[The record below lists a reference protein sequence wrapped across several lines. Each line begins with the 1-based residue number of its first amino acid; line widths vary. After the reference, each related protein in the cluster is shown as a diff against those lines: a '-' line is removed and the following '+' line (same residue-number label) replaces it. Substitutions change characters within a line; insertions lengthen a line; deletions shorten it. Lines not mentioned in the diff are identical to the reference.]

1 MGRLAREGKA
11 MTSGPQFRL
20 LGPVEV
26 RLDGATVVLRA
37 GKHRALLAAL
47 LLRPNRVVPVTELV
61 EHVWG
66 DAPPART
73 RGTLQTYV
81 MRLRAALGD
90 PSLIQTAADGYR
102 MRVDP
107 LAVDVHRF
115 VDAAARGRTAAASND
130 LVGAR
135 KAFAEALELW
145 RGPVLSDVP
154 SEKLHSEHAPRL
166 TELLMT
172 VHEQRIDVELALGNH
187 ADLVPELFTLT
198 RDHPLRERFWGQ
210 LMLALYRSSRQA
222 EALEAFRQLDRTL
235 DEQLGI
241 DPSAEL
247 RSLHQAILVGSP
259 ELAAPVAER
268 EPDRAPSSPMRMP
281 ADTPDFTGRAWHVER
296 ITALI
301 TGSLGNAV
309 PIVTLAGPPGVGKT
323 TLAVHVAH
331 VLRDRFPDGQ
341 LYVDLRGYAL
351 GPPADGMDVLP
362 RFLRALG
369 VPPDAI
375 PPDADEQST
384 MLRSLLSG
392 RRMLLVLDNAS
403 APDQVRSLLPGTAS
417 CPVIVT
423 SRDDLRGLI
432 AMNGARTVPVDVFA
446 PAESVALLEKL
457 LGPGEHDGLA
467 ARCGHLPLALRVAA
481 AYLAGRDDVTI
492 SGSPIELAYAA
503 LPPAPQRLFRLLSL
517 VPGPDFT
524 AEAASALAD
533 VDAEGLLTVLAIA
546 NLVVSPA
553 PGRYRFHDEL
563 MHYAASLRS
572 ATDTPAE
579 QALAWTAL
587 LNHYARGVERCAE
600 LLYPGILRL
609 PSTASGPAP
618 RISTPADA
626 LAWLDAER
634 PNLTAAI
641 RHAAQHGP
649 ASMAWQL
656 ADALRGYLWIGQHV
670 GEWLATAHHGLQAA
684 QVSGHRPAEAAMHAN
699 LGSLYLRLGEYA
711 LSVDHHNRA
720 VDIYRALGDRD
731 AEAGVLNNLSL
742 VYRRSGQ
749 LAAAKEALVRC
760 LEMLRSEDSVSTGLY
775 NLGQLAVELGE
786 IDGAVEHFSQALEL
800 APNADSHTYLGM
812 ALRLQ
817 GRFDEA
823 RAHLSRA
830 LEIGNVP
837 AGEAET
843 LENLAA
849 LELAQGNADVALSLA
864 SRALA
869 LVADGGDQ
877 QVAASVRITLGEV
890 QRALA
895 ELDGAVDFLEQA
907 LATARRIGYA
917 SGEVRAL
924 IGLAL
929 VWRDLGRDPE
939 ARSAADEAVRR
950 SAELGLHAL
959 ETRARAL
966 S

>member
-1 MGRLAREGKA
+1 MAP
-11 MTSGPQFRL
+11 GPQFRL
-20 LGPVEV
+20 LGPMEV
-26 RLDGATVVLRA
+26 RLNDTPVVLRA

-61 EHVWG
+61 EHLWG

-115 VDAAARGRTAAASND
+115 ADAAARGRAAAASND
-130 LVGAR
+130 LVSAR

-154 SEKLHSEHAPRL
+154 SETLNSEHAPRL

-172 VHEQRIDVELALGNH
+172 VHEQRVDVELALGNH
-187 ADLVPELFTLT
+187 ADLVPELFALT

-241 DPSAEL
+241 DPTEEL
-247 RSLHQAILVGSP
+247 RELHQAILMGAP
-259 ELAAPVAER
+259 ELAAPVAAR
-268 EPDRAPSSPMRMP
+268 EPERAPASPMRLP
-281 ADTPDFTGRAWHVER
+281 DDIADFTGRVWHVER
-296 ITALI
+296 VSGLL
-301 TGSLGNAV
+301 TGGSV
-309 PIVTLAGPPGVGKT
+309 PIVTLAGQPGVGKT

-331 VLRDRFPDGQ
+331 LLRDHFPDGQ
-341 LYVDLRGYAL
+341 LYVDLRGYSL
-351 GPPADGMDVLP
+351 GPPADGMDVLS

-369 VPPDAI
+369 VPPDEI

-417 CPVIVT
+417 CRVIVT

-432 AMNGARTVPVDVFA
+432 AMNGARTVSVDVFT
-446 PAESVALLEKL
+446 PSESSALLTTL
-457 LGPGEHDGLA
+457 LGPGDHAELA

-533 VDAEGLLTVLAIA
+533 VDAEGLLAVLAIA
-546 NLVVSPA
+546 KLVVPVA

-563 MHYAASLRS
+563 VRYAATLREQSDS
-572 ATDTPAE
+572 AAE
-579 QALAWTAL
+579 QEVAWTAL
-587 LNHYARGVERCAE
+587 LNHYMRGVERCAE
-600 LLYPGILRL
+600 LLYPGIVRL
-609 PSTASGPAP
+609 PSSASGPAP
-618 RISTPADA
+618 RISNSAEA

-641 RHAAQHGP
+641 RHAADHGP
-649 ASMAWQL
+649 APMAWQL
-656 ADALRGYLWIGQHV
+656 ADALRGYLWMGQHI

-684 QVSGHRPAEAAMHAN
+684 QVSAHRPAEAAMHAN
-699 LGSLYLRLGEYA
+699 LGTLYLRLGEYA
-711 LSVDHHNRA
+711 LSVEHHNQA
-720 VDIYRALGDRD
+720 IELYRALGDED
-731 AEAGVLNNLSL
+731 AEASVLNNLSL
-742 VYRRSGQ
+742 VHRRSGQ
-749 LAAAKEALVRC
+749 LPEAKQALVRS
-760 LEMLRSEDSVSTGLY
+760 LEMLRSADSVSSSLY

-786 IDGAVEHFSQALEL
+786 IDGAVEHFSQALAL

-823 RAHLSRA
+823 RTHLERA
-830 LEIGNVP
+830 LELGNVA
-837 AGEAET
+837 AGEAEA
-843 LENLAA
+843 LDNLAA
-849 LELAQGNADVALSLA
+849 LELAAGNPEAALSLA
-864 SRALA
+864 SRALS
-869 LVADGGDQ
+869 LVADGGDP
-877 QVAASVRITLGEV
+877 QVATSVRITLGEV
-890 QRALA
+890 RRALSDLDAAA
-895 ELDGAVDFLEQA
+895 ELFEQA
-907 LATARRIGYA
+907 LVTARRIGYA
-917 SGEVRAL
+917 SGEIRAL
-924 IGLAL
+924 IDLSV
-929 VWRDLGRDPE
+929 VWRDLERDSDS
-939 ARSAADEAVRR
+939 RSAADEAARR
-950 SAELGLHAL
+950 SAELGLRAL
-959 ETRARAL
+959 ENRAREL
-966 S
+966 SR

>member
-1 MGRLAREGKA
+1 MV
-11 MTSGPQFRL
+11 SGPQFRL
-20 LGPVEV
+20 LGPMEV
-26 RLDGATVVLRA
+26 RLETSAVVLRA

-66 DAPPART
+66 DTPPART
-73 RGTLQTYV
+73 RGTVQTYV

-107 LAVDVHRF
+107 LAVDAHLF
-115 VDAAARGRTAAASND
+115 ADAAARGRAAVSSND
-130 LVGAR
+130 LVTAR

-154 SEKLHSEHAPRL
+154 SETLYAEHAPRL

-187 ADLVPELFTLT
+187 ADLVPELFGLT
-198 RDHPLRERFWGQ
+198 RDHPLRERFCAQ

-241 DPSAEL
+241 DPSPEL
-247 RSLHQAILVGSP
+247 RSLHQAILVGAP
-259 ELAAPVAER
+259 ELAAPVVER
-268 EPDRAPSSPMRMP
+268 EPERVPSSPMRLP
-281 ADTPDFTGRAWHVER
+281 DDIADFTGRSWHVER
-296 ITALI
+296 VSGLITA
-301 TGSLGNAV
+301 GSV

-331 VLRDRFPDGQ
+331 LLRDRFPDGQ
-341 LYVDLRGYAL
+341 LHVDLRGYAL
-351 GPPADGMDVLP
+351 GAPADGVDVLS

-369 VPPDAI
+369 VPPDEI

-403 APDQVRSLLPGTAS
+403 APDQVRPLLPGTAS
-417 CPVIVT
+417 CRVIVT

-432 AMNGARTVPVDVFA
+432 ALNGARTVPVDVFSA
-446 PAESVALLEKL
+446 AESASLLEKL
-457 LGPGEHDGLA
+457 LGPGDHAELA

-481 AYLAGRDDVTI
+481 AYLAGRDDETI

-524 AEAASALAD
+524 PEAASALAD
-533 VDAEGLLTVLAIA
+533 ADAEGLLRVLTIA
-546 NLVVSPA
+546 GLVVSPA

-563 MHYAASLRS
+563 VRYAAALREVADS
-572 ATDTPAE
+572 PPE
-579 QALAWTAL
+579 QRLAWTAL
-587 LNHYARGVERCAE
+587 VNHYLRGVERCAE
-600 LLYPGILRL
+600 LLYPGIVRL
-609 PSTASGPAP
+609 PSSAAGPSP
-618 RISTPADA
+618 RISTSAEA

-634 PNLTAAI
+634 PNLIAAI
-641 RHAAQHGP
+641 RHAAEHGP
-649 ASMAWQL
+649 AVMAWQL

-684 QVSGHRPAEAAMHAN
+684 QESGHRPAEAAMHAN
-699 LGSLYLRLGEYA
+699 LGTLYLRLGEYA
-711 LSVDHHNRA
+711 RSVEHHDHA
-720 VDIYRALGDRD
+720 IDLYRELGDKD
-731 AEAGVLNNLSL
+731 AEAGALNNLSL
-742 VYRRSGQ
+742 VHRRSGD
-749 LAAAKEALVRC
+749 LVAARDTLVRC
-760 LEMLRSEDSVSTGLY
+760 LEMLRSAPADSVSTGLY

-786 IDGAVEHFSQALEL
+786 IDGAVEHFSQALAL

-817 GRFDEA
+817 GRPAEA
-823 RAHLSRA
+823 RAHLERA

-837 AGEAET
+837 AGESET

-849 LELAQGNADVALSLA
+849 LELAAGDTDAALSLA
-864 SRALA
+864 SRALS
-869 LVADGGDQ
+869 LVADGGDP
-877 QVAASVRITLGEV
+877 QVATSVRITLGETY
-890 QRALA
+890 RAL
-895 ELDGAVDFLEQA
+895 LDLDAAAGLFEQA

-924 IGLAL
+924 IALAGVL
-929 VWRDLGRDPE
+929 RDLDRPDD
-939 ARSAADEAVRR
+939 AQAAADQAARR
-950 SAELGLHAL
+950 SAELGLRAL
-959 ETRARAL
+959 ENRARELA
-966 S
+966 

>member
-1 MGRLAREGKA
+1 

-20 LGPVEV
+20 LGPLEV
-26 RLDGATVVLRA
+26 RLDGSVVLLRA

-66 DAPPART
+66 DTPPART

-90 PSLIQTAADGYR
+90 PSLIQTAPDGYR

-115 VDAAARGRTAAASND
+115 ADAAARGRAAAAEDD
-130 LVGAR
+130 LVRAR

-154 SEKLHSEHAPRL
+154 SETLYSEHAPRL
-166 TELLMT
+166 HELLMT
-172 VHEQRIDVELALGNH
+172 VHERRIDVEFALGNH

-241 DPSAEL
+241 DPSEEL
-247 RSLHQAILVGSP
+247 RSLHQAILVGAP
-259 ELAAPVAER
+259 GLAAPVAAR
-268 EPDRAPSSPMRMP
+268 EPERAPASPMRLP
-281 ADTPDFTGRAWHVER
+281 DDIADFTGRTWHVER
-296 ITALI
+296 ISGLI
-301 TGSLGNAV
+301 TGGSV

-351 GPPADGMDVLP
+351 GPPADGMDVLS

-369 VPPDAI
+369 VPADEI

-403 APDQVRSLLPGTAS
+403 APDQVRPLLPGTAS
-417 CPVIVT
+417 CRVLVT
-423 SRDDLRGLI
+423 ARDDLRGLI
-432 AMNGARTVPVDVFA
+432 AMNGARTVPVDVFT
-446 PAESVALLEKL
+446 PPESAALLTKL
-457 LGPGEHDGLA
+457 LGPGDHAELA
-467 ARCGHLPLALRVAA
+467 SRCGHLPLALRVAA

-524 AEAASALAD
+524 PEAASALAD

-546 NLVVSPA
+546 KLVVSPVS
-553 PGRYRFHDEL
+553 GRYRFHDEL
-563 MHYAASLRS
+563 VRYAAALREES
-572 ATDTPAE
+572 DSPSE
-579 QALAWTAL
+579 QQVAWTAL
-587 LNHYARGVERCAE
+587 LNHYVRGVERCAE
-600 LLYPGILRL
+600 LLYPGIVRL
-609 PSTASGPAP
+609 PSSASGPAP
-618 RISTPADA
+618 RISGSAEA

-641 RHAAQHGP
+641 RHAALHGP
-649 ASMAWQL
+649 APMAWQL

-684 QVSGHRPAEAAMHAN
+684 QASEHRPAEAAMHAN

-711 LSVDHHNRA
+711 LSVEHHDRA
-720 VDIYRALGDRD
+720 IELYRALGDKD

-742 VYRRSGQ
+742 VHRRSGQ
-749 LAAAKEALVRC
+749 LEAAKDTLVRC
-760 LEMLRSEDSVSTGLY
+760 LEMLRSADSISTGLY

-786 IDGAVEHFSQALEL
+786 IDGAVEHFSQALAL
-800 APNADSHTYLGM
+800 APNADSHAYLGL

-817 GRFDEA
+817 GRFAEA
-823 RAHLSRA
+823 RGHLERA
-830 LEIGNVP
+830 VEIGNVP
-837 AGEAET
+837 AGEAEA

-849 LELAQGNADVALSLA
+849 LELAEGNAQVAVSLA
-864 SRALA
+864 SRALS

-890 QRALA
+890 RRALSDFEVAA
-895 ELDGAVDFLEQA
+895 ELFEQA

-929 VWRDLGRDPE
+929 VWRDLERHADS
-939 ARSAADEAVRR
+939 RSAAEQAVRR
-950 SAELGLHAL
+950 SSELGLRAL
-959 ETRARAL
+959 ESRARKL

>member
-1 MGRLAREGKA
+1 MV
-11 MTSGPQFRL
+11 SGPQFRL
-20 LGPVEV
+20 LGPMEV
-26 RLDGATVVLRA
+26 RVGGSAVVLRA

-47 LLRPNRVVPVTELV
+47 LLRPNRVVSVTELV

-66 DAPPART
+66 DTPPARG
-73 RGTLQTYV
+73 RGTLQTYM

-90 PSLIQTAADGYR
+90 PSLIETAADGYR
-102 MRVDP
+102 VRVDP

-115 VDAAARGRTAAASND
+115 ADAAARGRAAAASGD
-130 LVGAR
+130 LTAAR
-135 KAFAEALELW
+135 QAFAEALELW

-154 SEKLHSEHAPRL
+154 SETLHSEHAPRL

-172 VHEQRIDVELALGNH
+172 VHEQRVDVELALGHH
-187 ADLVPELFTLT
+187 ADLVPELFALT

-210 LMLALYRSSRQA
+210 LMVALYRGSRQA

-241 DPSAEL
+241 DPSPEL
-247 RSLHQAILVGSP
+247 RALHQAILVGSP
-259 ELAAPVAER
+259 ELAAPVADR
-268 EPDRAPSSPMRMP
+268 RQDRAPASPMRLP
-281 ADTPDFTGRAWHVER
+281 DDIADFTGRTRHVER
-296 ITALI
+296 ISGLI
-301 TGSLGNAV
+301 TGGSV

-331 VLRDRFPDGQ
+331 LLRDRFPDGQ

-351 GPPADGMDVLP
+351 GPPADGLDVLS

-369 VPPDAI
+369 VPPDEI

-392 RRMLLVLDNAS
+392 RRVLLVLDNAS
-403 APDQVRSLLPGTAS
+403 APDQVRPLLPGTAS
-417 CPVIVT
+417 CRVIVT

-432 AMNGARTVPVDVFA
+432 AMNGARTVPVDVFS
-446 PAESVALLEKL
+446 PAESVALLSAL
-457 LGPGEHDGLA
+457 LGEGDHAELA
-467 ARCGHLPLALRVAA
+467 QRCGHLPLALRVAA

-524 AEAASALAD
+524 PEAASALAD

-546 NLVVSPA
+546 NLVVPASA

-563 MHYAASLRS
+563 VRYAAAAREESDS
-572 ATDTPAE
+572 PAE
-579 QALAWTAL
+579 QQAAWTAL

-600 LLYPGILRL
+600 LLYPGIVRL
-609 PSTASGPAP
+609 PSPATGPVP
-618 RISTPADA
+618 RIASSAEA

-641 RHAAQHGP
+641 RHAALHGP
-649 ASMAWQL
+649 AEMAWQL

-670 GEWLATAHHGLQAA
+670 GEWLATARHGLRAA
-684 QVSGHRPAEAAMHAN
+684 QASAHRPAEAAMHTN
-699 LGSLYLRLGEYA
+699 LGSLYLRLGDYGR
-711 LSVDHHNRA
+711 SVEHHNRA
-720 VDIYRALGDRD
+720 IELYRELGDGD
-731 AEAGVLNNLSL
+731 AEASVLNNLSL
-742 VYRRSGQ
+742 VHRRSGE
-749 LAAAKEALVRC
+749 LGAAKEALVRC
-760 LEMLRSEDSVSTGLY
+760 LEMLRSPDSISTGLY

-786 IDGAVEHFSQALEL
+786 IDGAVEHFSQALFL

-817 GRFDEA
+817 GRLDEA
-823 RAHLSRA
+823 RVHLDRA

-837 AGEAET
+837 AGEAEA

-849 LELAQGNADVALSLA
+849 LELASGDAESALSPA

-877 QVAASVRITLGEV
+877 QVATSVRITLGEV
-890 QRALA
+890 RRALA
-895 ELDGAVDFLEQA
+895 DLDAAAALFEQA
-907 LATARRIGYA
+907 LVTARRIGYA

-929 VWRDLGRDPE
+929 VWRDLSRDAD
-939 ARSAADEAVRR
+939 ARAAAGQAVRR
-950 SAELGLHAL
+950 SAELGLRAL
-959 ETRARAL
+959 ESRAREL
-966 S
+966 G

>member
-1 MGRLAREGKA
+1 MA
-11 MTSGPQFRL
+11 SGPQFRL

-26 RLDGATVVLRA
+26 RLDGSPVVLRA

-115 VDAAARGRTAAASND
+115 ADAAARGRAAAARDD
-130 LVGAR
+130 LVTAR

-154 SEKLHSEHAPRL
+154 SETLHSEHAPRL

-187 ADLVPELFTLT
+187 ADLVPELFALT
-198 RDHPLRERFWGQ
+198 RDHPLRERFWAQ

-222 EALEAFRQLDRTL
+222 EALEAFRSLDRTL

-241 DPSAEL
+241 DPSVEL
-247 RSLHQAILVGSP
+247 QSLHQAILVGEPS
-259 ELAAPVAER
+259 LAAPVAAR
-268 EPDRAPSSPMRMP
+268 EPERAPTSPMRLP
-281 ADTPDFTGRAWHVER
+281 DDIADFTGRAWHVER
-296 ITALI
+296 VAALI
-301 TGSLGNAV
+301 AGGSV
-309 PIVTLAGPPGVGKT
+309 PIVTLAGQPGVGKT

-331 VLRDRFPDGQ
+331 LLRDRFPDGQ

-351 GPPADGMDVLP
+351 GPPADGVDVLS

-369 VPPDAI
+369 VPPDEI

-384 MLRSLLSG
+384 MLRSLLAG

-403 APDQVRSLLPGTAS
+403 APDQVRPLLPGTAS
-417 CPVIVT
+417 CRVIVT

-432 AMNGARTVPVDVFA
+432 AMNGARTVPVDVFTA
-446 PAESVALLEKL
+446 LESEALLTKL
-457 LGPGEHDGLA
+457 LGAGDHAELA

-533 VDAEGLLTVLAIA
+533 VDADGLLTVLAIA
-546 NLVVSPA
+546 NLVVSVV

-563 MHYAASLRS
+563 MRYAATLREES
-572 ATDTPAE
+572 DSPSE
-579 QALAWTAL
+579 QQTAWTAL

-600 LLYPGILRL
+600 LLYPGIVRL
-609 PSTASGPAP
+609 PSSASGPAP
-618 RISTPADA
+618 RISSSAEA

-641 RHAAQHGP
+641 RCAAQQGP
-649 ASMAWQL
+649 APMAWQL

-670 GEWLATAHHGLQAA
+670 GEWMATAHHGLQAA
-684 QVSGHRPAEAAMHAN
+684 QASGHRPAEAAMHAN
-699 LGSLYLRLGEYA
+699 LGTLYLRLGEYA
-711 LSVDHHNRA
+711 LSVEHHNLA
-720 VDIYRALGDRD
+720 VELYRALGDKD

-749 LAAAKEALVRC
+749 LVAAKDALVRC
-760 LEMLRSEDSVSTGLY
+760 LEMLRSADSVSTGLY

-786 IDGAVEHFSQALEL
+786 IDGAVDHFSQALAL
-800 APNADSHTYLGM
+800 APNADSHAYLGM

-817 GRFDEA
+817 GRFAEA
-823 RAHLSRA
+823 RAHLERA

-837 AGEAET
+837 AGEAEA

-849 LELAQGNADVALSLA
+849 LEHACGNVEAALSLA
-864 SRALA
+864 SRALS

-877 QVAASVRITLGEV
+877 QVATSVRITLGEIR
-890 QRALA
+890 RALFDFDVAA
-895 ELDGAVDFLEQA
+895 ELFEQA
-907 LATARRIGYA
+907 LTTARRIGYA
-917 SGEVRAL
+917 SGEIRAL
-924 IGLAL
+924 IGLTV
-929 VWRDLGRDPE
+929 VWRDLGRDSD
-939 ARSAADEAVRR
+939 ARDAAGQAMRR
-950 SAELGLHAL
+950 SSELGLRAL
-959 ETRARAL
+959 ENRAREL
-966 S
+966 V

>member
-1 MGRLAREGKA
+1 MA
-11 MTSGPQFRL
+11 SGPQFRL
-20 LGPVEV
+20 LGPLEV
-26 RLDGATVVLRA
+26 RLGDSSVVLRA

-115 VDAAARGRTAAASND
+115 VDAAARGRVAAGADD
-130 LVGAR
+130 LVTAR

-154 SEKLHSEHAPRL
+154 SETLYSEHAPRL

-172 VHEQRIDVELALGNH
+172 VHEQRIDVELALGHH
-187 ADLVPELFTLT
+187 ADLVPELFALT

-247 RSLHQAILVGSP
+247 RSLHQAILVGEPS
-259 ELAAPVAER
+259 LAAPVVER
-268 EPDRAPSSPMRMP
+268 EPERAPASPMRLP
-281 ADTPDFTGRAWHVER
+281 DDIADFVGRASHVER
-296 ITALI
+296 ISGLI
-301 TGSLGNAV
+301 TGSV

-331 VLRDRFPDGQ
+331 LLRDRFPDGQ
-341 LYVDLRGYAL
+341 LYVDLRAYSL
-351 GPPADGMDVLP
+351 GPPADGMDVLS

-369 VPPDAI
+369 VPPDEI

-403 APDQVRSLLPGTAS
+403 APDQVRPLLPGTAS
-417 CPVIVT
+417 CRVIVT

-432 AMNGARTVPVDVFA
+432 AMNGARTVPVDVFS
-446 PAESVALLEKL
+446 PAESALLLSEL
-457 LGPGEHDGLA
+457 LGPGDHAELA
-467 ARCGHLPLALRVAA
+467 DRCGHLPLALRVAA

-517 VPGPDFT
+517 MPGPDFT
-524 AEAASALAD
+524 PEAASALAD

-546 NLVVSPA
+546 NLVVPVV

-563 MHYAASLRS
+563 LHYAATLREES
-572 ATDTPAE
+572 DSPSE
-579 QALAWTAL
+579 QQLAWTAL
-587 LNHYARGVERCAE
+587 LNHYLRGVERCAE
-600 LLYPGILRL
+600 LLYPGIVRL
-609 PSTASGPAP
+609 PSSASGPAP
-618 RISTPADA
+618 RIMSSAEA

-634 PNLTAAI
+634 PNLIAAI
-641 RHAAQHGP
+641 RHAAEHGP
-649 ASMAWQL
+649 APMAWQL

-670 GEWLATAHHGLQAA
+670 GEWLATARHGLQAA
-684 QVSGHRPAEAAMHAN
+684 QASAHRPAEAAMHAN
-699 LGSLYLRLGEYA
+699 LGTLYLRLGEYA
-711 LSVDHHNRA
+711 LSVEHHNHA
-720 VDIYRALGDRD
+720 IELYRALGDKD
-731 AEAGVLNNLSL
+731 AEASVLNNLSL
-742 VYRRSGQ
+742 VHRRSGQ
-749 LAAAKEALVRC
+749 LTEAKEALVRC
-760 LEMLRSEDSVSTGLY
+760 LEMLHSADSVSTGLY

-786 IDGAVEHFSQALEL
+786 IDDAVDHFSQALAL

-817 GRFDEA
+817 GQFAEA
-823 RAHLSRA
+823 RTHFERA

-837 AGEAET
+837 AGDAEA

-849 LELAQGNADVALSLA
+849 VELASGDAETALSLA
-864 SRALA
+864 SRALS
-869 LVADGGDQ
+869 LVADGGDP
-877 QVAASVRITLGEV
+877 QVATSVRITLGEIH
-890 QRALA
+890 RALT
-895 ELDGAVDFLEQA
+895 DFAAAADLFDQA

-924 IGLAL
+924 IGLAVVL
-929 VWRDLGRDPE
+929 HDLDRHSD
-939 ARSAADEAVRR
+939 ARSAADQAARR
-950 SAELGLHAL
+950 SAELGLRAL
-959 ETRARAL
+959 ETRAREL
-966 S
+966 T

>member
-1 MGRLAREGKA
+1 MA
-11 MTSGPQFRL
+11 SGPQFRL
-20 LGPVEV
+20 LGPLDV
-26 RLDGATVVLRA
+26 RLGDTSVVLRA

-115 VDAAARGRTAAASND
+115 ADAAARGRTAAAAND
-130 LVGAR
+130 LVTAR

-154 SEKLHSEHAPRL
+154 SETLYAENAPRL

-187 ADLVPELFTLT
+187 ADLVPELFALT

-247 RSLHQAILVGSP
+247 RALHQAILMGAPS
-259 ELAAPVAER
+259 LAAPVVAR
-268 EPDRAPSSPMRMP
+268 EPERAPASPMRLP
-281 ADTPDFTGRAWHVER
+281 DDLADFTGRAWHVER
-296 ITALI
+296 ISGLI
-301 TGSLGNAV
+301 AGGSV

-331 VLRDRFPDGQ
+331 LLRDRFPDGQ
-341 LYVDLRGYAL
+341 LYVDLRGYSL
-351 GPPADGMDVLP
+351 GPPADEMDLLS

-369 VPPDAI
+369 VPPDEI

-384 MLRSLLSG
+384 MLRSLVSG

-403 APDQVRSLLPGTAS
+403 APDQVRPLLPGTAS
-417 CPVIVT
+417 CRVIVT

-446 PAESVALLEKL
+446 PAESVSLLSQL
-457 LGPGEHDGLA
+457 LGPGDHAELA

-533 VDAEGLLTVLAIA
+533 VDAEGLLTVLEIA
-546 NLVVSPA
+546 QLVVAAGTSGA

-563 MHYAASLRS
+563 MRYAAALREE
-572 ATDTPAE
+572 ADTPAE
-579 QALAWTAL
+579 QQVAWTAL
-587 LNHYARGVERCAE
+587 LNHYLRGVERCAE
-600 LLYPGILRL
+600 LLYPGIVRL
-609 PSTASGPAP
+609 PSSSSGPAP
-618 RISTPADA
+618 RIASSAEA

-641 RHAAQHGP
+641 QQAAEHGP
-649 ASMAWQL
+649 VPMAWQL

-684 QVSGHRPAEAAMHAN
+684 QASAHRPAEAAMHAN
-699 LGSLYLRLGEYA
+699 LGTLYLRLGEYA
-711 LSVDHHNRA
+711 LSVEHHNQA
-720 VDIYRALGDRD
+720 IELYRALGDKD
-731 AEAGVLNNLSL
+731 AEASVLNNLSL
-742 VYRRSGQ
+742 VHRRSGQ
-749 LAAAKEALVRC
+749 LTEAKEALVRC
-760 LEMLRSEDSVSTGLY
+760 LAMLHSADSISTGLY
-775 NLGQLAVELGE
+775 NLGQLSVELGE
-786 IDGAVEHFSQALEL
+786 IDGAVDHFSQALAL

-817 GRFDEA
+817 GRLGEA
-823 RAHLSRA
+823 RDHLDRA

-849 LELAQGNADVALSLA
+849 LELASGNPAAALSLA
-864 SRALA
+864 TRALS
-869 LVADGGDQ
+869 LVADGGDP
-877 QVAASVRITLGEV
+877 QVATSVRLTLGEV
-890 QRALA
+890 WRALSDFDA
-895 ELDGAVDFLEQA
+895 AAVHFDQA
-907 LATARRIGYA
+907 LSTARRIGYA

-924 IGLAL
+924 INLAL
-929 VWRDLGRDPE
+929 VWRDLDRDSD
-939 ARSAADEAVRR
+939 ARSAAGQASRR
-950 SAELGLHAL
+950 SAELGLRAL
-959 ETRARAL
+959 EIRARELA
-966 S
+966 

>member
-1 MGRLAREGKA
+1 MA
-11 MTSGPQFRL
+11 SGPQFRL
-20 LGPVEV
+20 LGPLEV
-26 RLDGATVVLRA
+26 RLNDSAVVLRA

-66 DAPPART
+66 DTPPART

-90 PSLIQTAADGYR
+90 PSLIQTAPDGYR

-115 VDAAARGRTAAASND
+115 ADAAARGRAAAASND
-130 LVGAR
+130 LAAAR

-154 SEKLHSEHAPRL
+154 SETLYSEHAPRL

-187 ADLVPELFTLT
+187 ADLVPELFALT

-241 DPSAEL
+241 DPAEEL
-247 RSLHQAILVGSP
+247 RELHQSILVGAP
-259 ELAAPVAER
+259 ELAAPVAPR
-268 EPDRAPSSPMRMP
+268 EPERAPASPMRLP
-281 ADTPDFTGRAWHVER
+281 DDISDFTGRAWHVER
-296 ITALI
+296 VSGLI
-301 TGSLGNAV
+301 TRGAV
-309 PIVTLAGPPGVGKT
+309 PIVTLAGQPGVGKT

-331 VLRDRFPDGQ
+331 LLRDHFPDGQ

-351 GPPADGMDVLP
+351 GPPADGMDVLS

-369 VPPDAI
+369 VPPDEI

-403 APDQVRSLLPGTAS
+403 APDQVRPLLPGTAS
-417 CPVIVT
+417 CRVIVT

-432 AMNGARTVPVDVFA
+432 AMNGARTVPVDVFT
-446 PAESVALLEKL
+446 PVESASLLSTL
-457 LGPGEHDGLA
+457 LGPGDHAELA
-467 ARCGHLPLALRVAA
+467 ERCGHLPLALRVAA

-524 AEAASALAD
+524 AEGASALAD
-533 VDAEGLLTVLAIA
+533 VDADGLLTVLAIA
-546 NLVVSPA
+546 NLVVSPV

-563 MHYAASLRS
+563 VRYAATLREQS
-572 ATDTPAE
+572 DSPAE
-579 QALAWTAL
+579 QEVAWTAL
-587 LNHYARGVERCAE
+587 LNHYLRGVERCAE
-600 LLYPGILRL
+600 LLYPGIVRL
-609 PSTASGPAP
+609 PTSASGPAP
-618 RISTPADA
+618 RISSSAEA

-641 RHAAQHGP
+641 RQAAEHGP
-649 ASMAWQL
+649 AEMAWQL

-684 QVSGHRPAEAAMHAN
+684 QASAHRPAEAAMHAN
-699 LGSLYLRLGEYA
+699 LGTLYLRLGEYA
-711 LSVDHHNRA
+711 LSVEHHNQA
-720 VDIYRALGDRD
+720 VGLYRALGDKD
-731 AEAGVLNNLSL
+731 AEASVLNNLSL
-742 VYRRSGQ
+742 VHRRSGQ
-749 LAAAKEALVRC
+749 LTEAKQALVRC
-760 LEMLRSEDSVSTGLY
+760 LEMLHSADSVSTGLY
-775 NLGQLAVELGE
+775 NLGQLSVELGE
-786 IDGAVEHFSQALEL
+786 IDGAVEHFSQALAL

-817 GRFDEA
+817 GRFGEA
-823 RAHLSRA
+823 RAHLEHA

-837 AGEAET
+837 AGEAEA

-849 LELAQGNADVALSLA
+849 LELAEGNAEVALSLA
-864 SRALA
+864 SRALT
-869 LVADGGDQ
+869 LVSDGGDP
-877 QVAASVRITLGEV
+877 QVATSVRIMLGEIRRTV
-890 QRALA
+890 SDFDVAA
-895 ELDGAVDFLEQA
+895 ELFEQA

-924 IGLAL
+924 INLAV
-929 VWRDLGRDPE
+929 VWRDLERHADS
-939 ARSAADEAVRR
+939 RSAADRAVRR
-950 SAELGLHAL
+950 SAELGLRAL
-959 ETRARAL
+959 ESRAREL
-966 S
+966 SR

>member
-1 MGRLAREGKA
+1 MAP
-11 MTSGPQFRL
+11 GPQFRL
-20 LGPVEV
+20 LGPMEV
-26 RLDGATVVLRA
+26 RLNDAPVVLRA

-66 DAPPART
+66 DTPPART

-115 VDAAARGRTAAASND
+115 ADAAARGRAAAASND
-130 LVGAR
+130 LVSAR

-154 SEKLHSEHAPRL
+154 SETLYSEHAPRL

-187 ADLVPELFTLT
+187 ADLVPELFALT

-241 DPSAEL
+241 DPTEEL
-247 RSLHQAILVGSP
+247 RKLHQAILVGAP
-259 ELAAPVAER
+259 ELAAPVAAR
-268 EPDRAPSSPMRMP
+268 EPERAPASPMRLP
-281 ADTPDFTGRAWHVER
+281 DDIADFTGRAWHVER
-296 ITALI
+296 ISELI
-301 TGSLGNAV
+301 TSGSV
-309 PIVTLAGPPGVGKT
+309 PIVTLAGQPGVGKT

-331 VLRDRFPDGQ
+331 LLRDHFPDGQ
-341 LYVDLRGYAL
+341 LYVDLRGYSL
-351 GPPADGMDVLP
+351 GPPADGMDVLS

-369 VPPDAI
+369 VPPDEI

-417 CPVIVT
+417 CRVIVT

-432 AMNGARTVPVDVFA
+432 AMNGARTVTVDVFT
-446 PAESVALLEKL
+446 PAESASLLTTL
-457 LGPGEHDGLA
+457 LGPGDHAELA
-467 ARCGHLPLALRVAA
+467 DRCGHLPLALRVAA

-546 NLVVSPA
+546 KLVVPVV

-563 MHYAASLRS
+563 VRYAATLREQS
-572 ATDTPAE
+572 DSDAE
-579 QALAWTAL
+579 QEIAWTAL
-587 LNHYARGVERCAE
+587 LNHYLRGVERCAE
-600 LLYPGILRL
+600 LLYPGIVRL
-609 PSTASGPAP
+609 PSSASGPAP
-618 RISTPADA
+618 RISTPDEA

-641 RHAAQHGP
+641 RHAADHGP
-649 ASMAWQL
+649 APMAWQL
-656 ADALRGYLWIGQHV
+656 ADALRGYLWIGQHI

-684 QVSGHRPAEAAMHAN
+684 QRSGHRPAEAAMHAN
-699 LGSLYLRLGEYA
+699 LGTLYLRLGEYA
-711 LSVDHHNRA
+711 LSVEHHNQA
-720 VDIYRALGDRD
+720 IELYRALGDED
-731 AEAGVLNNLSL
+731 AEASVLNNLSL
-742 VYRRSGQ
+742 VHRRSGQ
-749 LAAAKEALVRC
+749 LPEAKQALVRS
-760 LEMLRSEDSVSTGLY
+760 LEMLRSADSVSSGLY

-786 IDGAVEHFSQALEL
+786 IDGAVEHFSQALAL

-817 GRFDEA
+817 GHLDEA
-823 RAHLSRA
+823 RTHLERA
-830 LEIGNVP
+830 LELGNVP
-837 AGEAET
+837 AGEAEA

-849 LELAQGNADVALSLA
+849 VELAAGNPEAALPLA
-864 SRALA
+864 SRALS
-869 LVADGGDQ
+869 LIADGGDP
-877 QVAASVRITLGEV
+877 QVATSVRITLGEV
-890 QRALA
+890 RRALSDLDVAA
-895 ELDGAVDFLEQA
+895 ELFEQA
-907 LATARRIGYA
+907 LVTARRIGYA
-917 SGEVRAL
+917 SGEIRAL
-924 IGLAL
+924 INLAV
-929 VWRDLGRDPE
+929 VWRDLDRDSDS
-939 ARSAADEAVRR
+939 RSAADEAARR
-950 SAELGLHAL
+950 SAELGLRAL
-959 ETRARAL
+959 ENRAREL
-966 S
+966 SR

>member
-1 MGRLAREGKA
+1 MA
-11 MTSGPQFRL
+11 SGPQFRL
-20 LGPVEV
+20 LGPMEV
-26 RLDGATVVLRA
+26 RLDGSAVVLRA

-66 DAPPART
+66 DTPPART

-102 MRVDP
+102 MSVDP
-107 LAVDVHRF
+107 LTVDAHRF
-115 VDAAARGRTAAASND
+115 ADAAARGRVAAAADD
-130 LVGAR
+130 LDAAR

-154 SEKLHSEHAPRL
+154 SETLYREHAPRL

-172 VHEQRIDVELALGNH
+172 VHERRIDVELALGNH
-187 ADLVPELFTLT
+187 ADLVPELFGLT
-198 RDHPLRERFWGQ
+198 RDHPLRERFWAQ

-235 DEQLGI
+235 DDQLGI

-247 RSLHQAILVGSP
+247 RSLHQAILVGAP
-259 ELAAPVAER
+259 ELAAPVVAAVAVR
-268 EPDRAPSSPMRMP
+268 EPAAPMRLP
-281 ADTPDFTGRAWHVER
+281 DDIADFTGRSAHVER
-296 ITALI
+296 VCGLV
-301 TGSLGNAV
+301 TGSV

-323 TLAVHVAH
+323 TLAVRVAH
-331 VLRDRFPDGQ
+331 LLRDRFPDGQ

-351 GPPADGMDVLP
+351 GAPADGVDVLS

-369 VPPDAI
+369 VPPDEI
-375 PPDADEQST
+375 PPDLDEQST

-403 APDQVRSLLPGTAS
+403 APDQVRPLLPGTAS
-417 CPVIVT
+417 CRVIVT

-432 AMNGARTVPVDVFA
+432 ALNGARTVPVEVFS
-446 PAESVALLEKL
+446 PSESASLLTTL
-457 LGPGEHDGLA
+457 LGPGSHAELA
-467 ARCGHLPLALRVAA
+467 ERCGHLPLALRVAA

-533 VDAEGLLTVLAIA
+533 VDAEGLLTVLEIA
-546 NLVVSPA
+546 SLVVSA
-553 PGRYRFHDEL
+553 GPGRYRLHDEL
-563 MHYAASLRS
+563 VRYAAALREES
-572 ATDTPAE
+572 DSPSE
-579 QALAWTAL
+579 QQAAWTSL
-587 LNHYARGVERCAE
+587 LNHYQRGVERCAE
-600 LLYPGILRL
+600 LLYPGIVRL
-609 PSTASGPAP
+609 ASAATGPAP
-618 RISTPADA
+618 RIPGSADA

-634 PNLTAAI
+634 PNLIAAI
-641 RHAAQHGP
+641 RHAAEHGP
-649 ASMAWQL
+649 AVMAWQL

-684 QVSGHRPAEAAMHAN
+684 EASAHRPAEAAMHAN
-699 LGSLYLRLGEYA
+699 LGTLYLRLGEYA
-711 LSVDHHNRA
+711 RSVDHHDRA
-720 VDIYRALGDRD
+720 VALYRELGDED

-742 VYRRSGQ
+742 VHRRSGN
-749 LAAAKEALVRC
+749 LTAARDVLLRC
-760 LEMLRSEDSVSTGLY
+760 TEMLRSSSADTVSTSLY
-775 NLGQLAVELGE
+775 NLGQLSVELGE
-786 IDGAVEHFSQALEL
+786 IDGAVDHFSQALSL
-800 APNADSHTYLGM
+800 VPNADSHTYLGM

-817 GRFDEA
+817 GRLDEA
-823 RAHLSRA
+823 RAHLDRA

-849 LELAQGNADVALSLA
+849 VELAAGNTDAATSLA
-864 SRALA
+864 TRALR

-877 QVAASVRITLGEV
+877 QVATSTRITLGEIH
-890 QRALA
+890 RAA
-895 ELDGAVDFLEQA
+895 SDLDTAADDFQQA
-907 LATARRIGYA
+907 LTTARRIGYA

-929 VWRDLGRDPE
+929 VLRDRGRD
-939 ARSAADEAVRR
+939 ADSRAAAGEAVRR
-950 SAELGLHAL
+950 GVELGLRAL
-959 ETRARAL
+959 ELRARELA
-966 S
+966 

>member
-1 MGRLAREGKA
+1 MA
-11 MTSGPQFRL
+11 SGPQFRL
-20 LGPVEV
+20 LGPLEV
-26 RLDGATVVLRA
+26 RLGGSAVVLRA

-66 DAPPART
+66 DTPPART

-107 LAVDVHRF
+107 LAVDAHRF
-115 VDAAARGRTAAASND
+115 ADAAARGRAAASSSD
-130 LVGAR
+130 LVTAR
-135 KAFAEALELW
+135 SAFAEALELW

-154 SEKLHSEHAPRL
+154 SETLYSEHAPRL
-166 TELLMT
+166 TELLMR

-187 ADLVPELFTLT
+187 ADLVPELFGLT
-198 RDHPLRERFWGQ
+198 RDHPLRERFWAQ
-210 LMLALYRSSRQA
+210 LMLALYRGSRQA

-241 DPSAEL
+241 DPSDEL
-247 RSLHQAILVGSP
+247 RSLHQAILMGAP
-259 ELAAPVAER
+259 ELAAPVVAR
-268 EPDRAPSSPMRMP
+268 EPERAPSSPMRLP
-281 ADTPDFTGRAWHVER
+281 DDIADFTGRSWHVER
-296 ITALI
+296 VSGLI
-301 TGSLGNAV
+301 AGGSV
-309 PIVTLAGPPGVGKT
+309 PIVTLAGQPGVGKT

-331 VLRDRFPDGQ
+331 LLRDRFPDGQ

-351 GPPADGMDVLP
+351 GAPADGVDVLS

-369 VPPDAI
+369 VPPDEI

-403 APDQVRSLLPGTAS
+403 APDQVRPLLPGTAS
-417 CPVIVT
+417 CRVIVT

-432 AMNGARTVPVDVFA
+432 AMNGARTVPVDVFPA
-446 PAESVALLEKL
+446 AESASLLEKL
-457 LGPGEHDGLA
+457 LGPGDHAELA

-481 AYLAGRDDVTI
+481 AYLAGRDGVTI

-524 AEAASALAD
+524 PEAASALAD
-533 VDAEGLLTVLAIA
+533 VDADGLLAVLAIA
-546 NLVVSPA
+546 RLVVSPV

-563 MHYAASLRS
+563 VRYAATVREEADSPS
-572 ATDTPAE
+572 E
-579 QALAWTAL
+579 QQASWTAL
-587 LNHYARGVERCAE
+587 LDHYLRGVERCAE
-600 LLYPGILRL
+600 LLYPGIVRL
-609 PSTASGPAP
+609 PSSPTGPAP
-618 RISTPADA
+618 RISTSAEA
-626 LAWLDAER
+626 LVWLDAER
-634 PNLTAAI
+634 PNLIAAI
-641 RHAAQHGP
+641 RHAAEHGP
-649 ASMAWQL
+649 VVMAWQL

-684 QVSGHRPAEAAMHAN
+684 QKSAHRAAEAAMHAN
-699 LGSLYLRLGEYA
+699 LGTLYLRLGEYTR
-711 LSVDHHNRA
+711 SVEHHDHA
-720 VDIYRALGDRD
+720 IELYRALGDKD
-731 AEAGVLNNLSL
+731 AEAGALNNLSL
-742 VYRRSGQ
+742 VHRRSGD
-749 LAAAKEALVRC
+749 LVAAKDALVRC
-760 LEMLRSEDSVSTGLY
+760 LEMLRSAPADSVSTGLY

-786 IDGAVEHFSQALEL
+786 IDSAVEHFSQALTL

-817 GRFDEA
+817 GRLDEA
-823 RAHLSRA
+823 RAHLERA

-837 AGEAET
+837 AGESEA

-849 LELAQGNADVALSLA
+849 LELASGNTGAALSLA
-864 SRALA
+864 SRALS

-877 QVAASVRITLGEV
+877 QVATSVRITLGETR
-890 QRALA
+890 RALSDFDAAA
-895 ELDGAVDFLEQA
+895 ELFEQA
-907 LATARRIGYA
+907 LTTARRIGFA

-924 IGLAL
+924 INLAVVL
-929 VWRDLGRDPE
+929 RDLDRPADS
-939 ARSAADEAVRR
+939 RSAADQAARR
-950 SAELGLHAL
+950 SAELGLRAL
-959 ETRARAL
+959 ENRARELA
-966 S
+966 

>member
-1 MGRLAREGKA
+1 MA
-11 MTSGPQFRL
+11 SGPQFRL
-20 LGPVEV
+20 LGPLEV
-26 RLDGATVVLRA
+26 RLDGSPVVLRA

-66 DAPPART
+66 VTPPART

-115 VDAAARGRTAAASND
+115 ADAAARGRAAATSND
-130 LVGAR
+130 LVTAR
-135 KAFAEALELW
+135 KAFAEALDLW

-154 SEKLHSEHAPRL
+154 SETLHSEHAPRL
-166 TELLMT
+166 IELLMT
-172 VHEQRIDVELALGNH
+172 VHEQQIDVELALGNH

-241 DPSAEL
+241 DPSEEL
-247 RSLHQAILVGSP
+247 RSLHQAILVGAP
-259 ELAAPVAER
+259 GLAAPVVSR
-268 EPDRAPSSPMRMP
+268 EPERAPASPMRLP
-281 ADTPDFTGRAWHVER
+281 DDIADFTGREWHVDR
-296 ITALI
+296 IAGLV
-301 TGSLGNAV
+301 TGAAV
-309 PIVTLAGPPGVGKT
+309 PIVTLAGQPGVGKT

-331 VLRDRFPDGQ
+331 LLRERFPDGQ

-351 GPPADGMDVLP
+351 GPPADGLDVLS

-369 VPPDAI
+369 VPPDEI

-392 RRMLLVLDNAS
+392 RRMLLMLDNAS
-403 APDQVRSLLPGTAS
+403 APDQVRPLLPGTAS
-417 CPVIVT
+417 CRVIVT

-432 AMNGARTVPVDVFA
+432 AMNGARTVPVDVFGA
-446 PAESVALLEKL
+446 PESAALLEKL
-457 LGPGEHDGLA
+457 LGPGEHAELA
-467 ARCGHLPLALRVAA
+467 ERCGHLPLALRVAA

-524 AEAASALAD
+524 PEAASALAD

-546 NLVVSPA
+546 KLVVSA
-553 PGRYRFHDEL
+553 TPGRYRFHDEL
-563 MHYAASLRS
+563 VRYAAALREES
-572 ATDTPAE
+572 DSPSE
-579 QALAWTAL
+579 QQVAWTAL

-600 LLYPGILRL
+600 LLYPGMVRL
-609 PSTASGPAP
+609 PSSASGPAP
-618 RISTPADA
+618 RISNSDEA

-684 QVSGHRPAEAAMHAN
+684 QASAHRPAEAAMHAN
-699 LGSLYLRLGEYA
+699 LGTLYLRLGEYA
-711 LSVDHHNRA
+711 LSVEHHNLA
-720 VDIYRALGDRD
+720 IELYRALGDKD

-742 VYRRSGQ
+742 VHRRSGR
-749 LAAAKEALVRC
+749 LGEARDALVRC
-760 LEMLRSEDSVSTGLY
+760 LGMLRSADSVSTCLY

-786 IDGAVEHFSQALEL
+786 LDGAVEHFSQALAL

-817 GRFDEA
+817 GRLAEA
-823 RAHLSRA
+823 RTHLERA
-830 LEIGNVP
+830 VEIGNVP

-849 LELAQGNADVALSLA
+849 LELAEGKAEDALSLA
-864 SRALA
+864 SRALS

-877 QVAASVRITLGEV
+877 QVATSVRITLGDAR
-890 QRALA
+890 RALFDFDIAA
-895 ELDGAVDFLEQA
+895 ELYEQA

-924 IGLAL
+924 IGLTV
-929 VWRDLGRDPE
+929 VWRDLERPDD
-939 ARSAADEAVRR
+939 ARSAADQAVRR

-959 ETRARAL
+959 ENLARELA
-966 S
+966 

>member
-1 MGRLAREGKA
+1 MA
-11 MTSGPQFRL
+11 SGPQFRL
-20 LGPVEV
+20 LGPLEV
-26 RLDGATVVLRA
+26 RLDGSAVVLRA

-66 DAPPART
+66 DTPPART

-107 LAVDVHRF
+107 LAVDAHRF
-115 VDAAARGRTAAASND
+115 ADAAARGRVAVAAED
-130 LVGAR
+130 LETAR

-154 SEKLHSEHAPRL
+154 SETLYSAHAPRL

-172 VHEQRIDVELALGNH
+172 VHEQRIDVELALGDH
-187 ADLVPELFTLT
+187 ADLVPELFALT
-198 RDHPLRERFWGQ
+198 RDHPLRERFWAQ

-247 RSLHQAILVGSP
+247 RSLHQAILMGSP
-259 ELAAPVAER
+259 SLAAPVVAAVVAR
-268 EPDRAPSSPMRMP
+268 EPAAPMRLP
-281 ADTPDFTGRAWHVER
+281 DDIADFTGRAAHVER
-296 ITALI
+296 ISGLV
-301 TGSLGNAV
+301 TGSV

-331 VLRDRFPDGQ
+331 LLRDRFPDGQ

-351 GPPADGMDVLP
+351 GAPADGVDVLS

-369 VPPDAI
+369 VPPDEI
-375 PPDADEQST
+375 PPDLDEQST

-403 APDQVRSLLPGTAS
+403 APDQVRPLLPGTAS
-417 CPVIVT
+417 CRVIVT

-432 AMNGARTVPVDVFA
+432 ALNGARTVPVDVFP
-446 PAESVALLEKL
+446 PAESVQLLTSL
-457 LGPGEHDGLA
+457 LGPGSHAELA
-467 ARCGHLPLALRVAA
+467 ERCGHLPLALRVAA
-481 AYLAGRDDVTI
+481 AYLAGRGDVTI

-533 VDAEGLLTVLAIA
+533 VDAEGLLTVLEIA
-546 NLVVSPA
+546 RLVVSSG

-563 MHYAASLRS
+563 VRYAAALREES
-572 ATDTPAE
+572 DSPSE
-579 QALAWTAL
+579 QQASWNAL
-587 LNHYARGVERCAE
+587 LNHYQRGVERCAE
-600 LLYPGILRL
+600 LLYPGIVRL
-609 PSTASGPAP
+609 ASSAAGPAP
-618 RISTPADA
+618 RISGSAEA

-634 PNLTAAI
+634 PNLIAAI
-641 RHAAQHGP
+641 RHAAEHGP
-649 ASMAWQL
+649 AVMAWQL

-684 QVSGHRPAEAAMHAN
+684 QESGHRPAEAAMHAN
-699 LGSLYLRLGEYA
+699 LGTLYLRLGEYA
-711 LSVDHHNRA
+711 RSVEHHDHA
-720 VDIYRALGDRD
+720 VALYRELGDED

-742 VYRRSGQ
+742 VHRRSGD
-749 LAAAKEALVRC
+749 LTAAREVLLRC
-760 LEMLRSEDSVSTGLY
+760 TEMLRSSSADTVSTSLY
-775 NLGQLAVELGE
+775 NLGQLSVELGE
-786 IDGAVEHFSQALEL
+786 IDGAVDHFSQALAL

-817 GRFDEA
+817 GRLDEA
-823 RAHLSRA
+823 RAHLGRA

-849 LELAQGNADVALSLA
+849 VELAAGNTDAAASLA
-864 SRALA
+864 TRALR

-877 QVAASVRITLGEV
+877 QVATSARITLGEV
-890 QRALA
+890 RRAQA
-895 ELDGAVDFLEQA
+895 DLDAATDLFQQA
-907 LATARRIGYA
+907 LTTARRIGYA

-929 VWRDLGRDPE
+929 VLRDHGRDAD

-950 SAELGLHAL
+950 GAELGLRAL
-959 ETRARAL
+959 ELRARDL
-966 S
+966 T

>member
-1 MGRLAREGKA
+1 MA
-11 MTSGPQFRL
+11 SGPQFRL
-20 LGPVEV
+20 LGPLEV
-26 RLDGATVVLRA
+26 RLDTSAVVLRA

-66 DAPPART
+66 DTPPART

-115 VDAAARGRTAAASND
+115 ADAAARGRAAAAADD
-130 LVGAR
+130 LPAAR

-154 SEKLHSEHAPRL
+154 SETLYSEHAPRL
-166 TELLMT
+166 NELLMT
-172 VHEQRIDVELALGNH
+172 VHEQRIDVELALGDH
-187 ADLVPELFTLT
+187 ADLVPELFALT

-210 LMLALYRSSRQA
+210 LMIALYRGSRQA

-241 DPSAEL
+241 DPSKEL
-247 RSLHQAILVGSP
+247 RALHQAILVGAP
-259 ELAAPVAER
+259 ELAAPVARR
-268 EPDRAPSSPMRMP
+268 EPERAPASPMRLP
-281 ADTPDFTGRAWHVER
+281 DDISDFTGRAWHVER
-296 ITALI
+296 IAGLI
-301 TGSLGNAV
+301 TGGSV
-309 PIVTLAGPPGVGKT
+309 PTVTLAGPPGVGKT

-331 VLRDRFPDGQ
+331 LLRDRFPDGQ

-351 GPPADGMDVLP
+351 GPPADGMDVLS

-369 VPPDAI
+369 VPPDEI

-403 APDQVRSLLPGTAS
+403 APDQVRPLLPGTAS
-417 CPVIVT
+417 CRVIVT

-432 AMNGARTVPVDVFA
+432 AMNGARTVPVDVFS
-446 PAESVALLEKL
+446 PAESESLLTAL
-457 LGPGEHDGLA
+457 LGPGDHAELA
-467 ARCGHLPLALRVAA
+467 SRCGHLPLALRVAA

-492 SGSPIELAYAA
+492 SGSPIELAHAA

-533 VDAEGLLTVLAIA
+533 VDADGLLTVLAIA
-546 NLVVSPA
+546 NLVVSAA

-563 MHYAASLRS
+563 MRYAAALREES
-572 ATDTPAE
+572 DSPAE
-579 QALAWTAL
+579 QQAAWTAL
-587 LNHYARGVERCAE
+587 LNHYVLGVERCAE
-600 LLYPGILRL
+600 LLYPGIVRL
-609 PSTASGPAP
+609 PSSASGPPP
-618 RISTPADA
+618 RISTSAEA

-649 ASMAWQL
+649 APLAWQL
-656 ADALRGYLWIGQHV
+656 ADGLRGYLWIGQHV

-684 QVSGHRPAEAAMHAN
+684 QASGHRPAEAAMHAN
-699 LGSLYLRLGEYA
+699 LGTLYLRLGEFA
-711 LSVDHHNRA
+711 RSVEHHNQA
-720 VDIYRALGDRD
+720 IELYRALGDKD
-731 AEAGVLNNLSL
+731 AEASVLNNLSL
-742 VYRRSGQ
+742 VHRRSGE
-749 LAAAKEALVRC
+749 LGAAKEALVRC
-760 LEMLRSEDSVSTGLY
+760 LEMLRSEESVSIGLH

-786 IDGAVEHFSQALEL
+786 IDGAVEHFSQALAL
-800 APNADSHTYLGM
+800 APNADSHTYLGL

-817 GRFDEA
+817 GQFAEA
-823 RAHLSRA
+823 RAHLERA
-830 LEIGNVP
+830 LDVGNVP

-849 LELAQGNADVALSLA
+849 LELASGDPDAALALA
-864 SRALA
+864 SRALS

-877 QVAASVRITLGEV
+877 QVATSVRVTLGEV
-890 QRALA
+890 RRATSDFSAAA
-895 ELDGAVDFLEQA
+895 ELFEQA

-924 IGLAL
+924 IGLAVVL
-929 VWRDLGRDPE
+929 GDLGRPAD
-939 ARSAADEAVRR
+939 ARSAAEQAVRR
-950 SAELGLHAL
+950 STELGLRGL
-959 ETRARAL
+959 EKRAREL
-966 S
+966 SR

>member
-1 MGRLAREGKA
+1 MA
-11 MTSGPQFRL
+11 SGPQFRL
-20 LGPVEV
+20 LGPLEV
-26 RLDGATVVLRA
+26 RLDGSPVVLRA

-90 PSLIQTAADGYR
+90 PSLIQTAPDGYR

-115 VDAAARGRTAAASND
+115 ADAAARGRAAASAND
-130 LVGAR
+130 LVSAR
-135 KAFAEALELW
+135 KAFSEALELW

-154 SEKLHSEHAPRL
+154 SETLYAENAPRL

-187 ADLVPELFTLT
+187 ADLVPELFALT

-241 DPSAEL
+241 DPSPEL
-247 RSLHQAILVGSP
+247 RSLHQAILVGAPS
-259 ELAAPVAER
+259 LAAPVAAR
-268 EPDRAPSSPMRMP
+268 EPERAPASPMRLP
-281 ADTPDFTGRAWHVER
+281 DDIADFTGRSWHVER
-296 ITALI
+296 VSGLI
-301 TGSLGNAV
+301 TGGSV

-331 VLRDRFPDGQ
+331 LLRGRFPDGQ
-341 LYVDLRGYAL
+341 LYVDLRGYSL
-351 GPPADGMDVLP
+351 GPPADGMDVLS

-369 VPPDAI
+369 VPADEI

-392 RRMLLVLDNAS
+392 RRMLLMLDNAS
-403 APDQVRSLLPGTAS
+403 APDQVRPLLPGTAS
-417 CPVIVT
+417 CRVIVT

-446 PAESVALLEKL
+446 PAESASLLSEL
-457 LGPGEHDGLA
+457 LGPGDHAELA
-467 ARCGHLPLALRVAA
+467 SRCGHLPLALRVAA
-481 AYLAGRDDVTI
+481 AYLAGRGDVTI

-533 VDAEGLLTVLAIA
+533 VDAEGLLTVLEIA
-546 NLVVSPA
+546 QLVVSTV

-563 MHYAASLRS
+563 MRYAAALREES
-572 ATDTPAE
+572 DTPAE
-579 QALAWTAL
+579 EKVAWTAL
-587 LNHYARGVERCAE
+587 LNHYVRGVERCAE
-600 LLYPGILRL
+600 LLYPGIVRL
-609 PSTASGPAP
+609 PSSASGPAP
-618 RISTPADA
+618 RISSSAEA

-641 RHAAQHGP
+641 RHAAEHGP
-649 ASMAWQL
+649 AAMAWQL

-670 GEWLATAHHGLQAA
+670 GEWLATAHHGLLAA
-684 QVSGHRPAEAAMHAN
+684 QASAHRPAEAAMHAN
-699 LGSLYLRLGEYA
+699 LGTLYLRLGEYA
-711 LSVDHHNRA
+711 LSVEHHNEA
-720 VDIYRALGDRD
+720 IELYRTLGDKD
-731 AEAGVLNNLSL
+731 AEASVLNNLSL
-742 VYRRSGQ
+742 VHRRSGQ
-749 LAAAKEALVRC
+749 LAEAKTALVRC
-760 LEMLRSEDSVSTGLY
+760 LEMLRSADSISTGLY

-786 IDGAVEHFSQALEL
+786 IDGAVDHFSQAHAL

-817 GRFDEA
+817 GRFGEA
-823 RAHLSRA
+823 RDHLERA

-849 LELAQGNADVALSLA
+849 LELASDNAPAALSLA
-864 SRALA
+864 SRALS

-877 QVAASVRITLGEV
+877 QVATSVRITLGEV
-890 QRALA
+890 RRALSDFDAAA
-895 ELDGAVDFLEQA
+895 ELFDQA
-907 LATARRIGYA
+907 LTTARRIGYA

-924 IGLAL
+924 INLAL
-929 VWRDLGRDPE
+929 VWRDLGRHSE
-939 ARSAADEAVRR
+939 SRSAADQASRR
-950 SAELGLHAL
+950 SAELGLRAL
-959 ETRARAL
+959 EARAHEL
-966 S
+966 A

>member
-1 MGRLAREGKA
+1 MA
-11 MTSGPQFRL
+11 SGPQFRL
-20 LGPVEV
+20 LGPMEV
-26 RLDGATVVLRA
+26 RLHDAAVVLRA

-90 PSLIQTAADGYR
+90 PSLIQTAVDGYR

-115 VDAAARGRTAAASND
+115 ADAAARGRAAAASAD
-130 LVGAR
+130 LAAAR
-135 KAFAEALELW
+135 KAFAEALDLW

-154 SEKLHSEHAPRL
+154 SETLYSEHAPRL

-187 ADLVPELFTLT
+187 ADLVPELFALT

-241 DPSAEL
+241 DPTEEL
-247 RSLHQAILVGSP
+247 RELHQAILVGAP
-259 ELAAPVAER
+259 KLAAPVAAR
-268 EPDRAPSSPMRMP
+268 EPERAPASPMRLP
-281 ADTPDFTGRAWHVER
+281 DDISDFTGRAWHVER
-296 ITALI
+296 ISGLI
-301 TGSLGNAV
+301 TGAV
-309 PIVTLAGPPGVGKT
+309 PIVTLAGQPGVGKT

-331 VLRDRFPDGQ
+331 LLRDRFPDGQ

-351 GPPADGMDVLP
+351 GPPADGMDVLS

-369 VPPDAI
+369 VPPDEI

-403 APDQVRSLLPGTAS
+403 APDQVRPLLPGTAS
-417 CPVIVT
+417 CRVIVT

-432 AMNGARTVPVDVFA
+432 AMNGARTVPVDVFT
-446 PAESVALLEKL
+446 PPESAALLSTL
-457 LGPGEHDGLA
+457 LGPGDHSELA

-503 LPPAPQRLFRLLSL
+503 LPSAPQRLFRLLSL

-546 NLVVSPA
+546 KLVVSAA

-563 MHYAASLRS
+563 VRYAATLREQS
-572 ATDTPAE
+572 DSPAE
-579 QALAWTAL
+579 QEVAWTAL
-587 LNHYARGVERCAE
+587 LNHYLRGVERCAE
-600 LLYPGILRL
+600 LLYPGIVRL
-609 PSTASGPAP
+609 PSSATGPAP
-618 RISTPADA
+618 RIASSAEA

-641 RHAAQHGP
+641 RQAAEHGP
-649 ASMAWQL
+649 APMAWQL

-670 GEWLATAHHGLQAA
+670 GEWFATAHHGLQAA
-684 QVSGHRPAEAAMHAN
+684 QASAHRPAEAAMHAN
-699 LGSLYLRLGEYA
+699 LGTLYLRLGEYA
-711 LSVDHHNRA
+711 LSVEHHNRA
-720 VDIYRALGDRD
+720 VELYRALGDKD
-731 AEAGVLNNLSL
+731 AEASVLNNLSL
-742 VYRRSGQ
+742 VHRRSGQ
-749 LAAAKEALVRC
+749 LTEAKQALVRC
-760 LEMLRSEDSVSTGLY
+760 LEMLHSADHISTGLY
-775 NLGQLAVELGE
+775 NLGQLSVELGE
-786 IDGAVEHFSQALEL
+786 IDGAVEHFSQALAL

-817 GRFDEA
+817 GRLDEA
-823 RAHLSRA
+823 RSHLERA

-849 LELAQGNADVALSLA
+849 VELAAGNAESALSLA
-864 SRALA
+864 SRALS
-869 LVADGGDQ
+869 LVSDGGDA
-877 QVAASVRITLGEV
+877 QVATSVRIMLGEV
-890 QRALA
+890 HRALLDFEAAA
-895 ELDGAVDFLEQA
+895 ELFELA
-907 LATARRIGYA
+907 LTTARRIGYA

-924 IGLAL
+924 INLAV
-929 VWRDLGRDPE
+929 VWRDLDRPADS
-939 ARSAADEAVRR
+939 RSAADQAVRR
-950 SAELGLHAL
+950 SAELGLRAL
-959 ETRARAL
+959 ESRAREL
-966 S
+966 SR

>member
-1 MGRLAREGKA
+1 MA
-11 MTSGPQFRL
+11 SGPQFRL
-20 LGPVEV
+20 LGPMEV
-26 RLDGATVVLRA
+26 RLDGSAVVLRA

-66 DAPPART
+66 HAPPART

-107 LAVDVHRF
+107 LAVDAHRF
-115 VDAAARGRTAAASND
+115 ADAAARGRLAATAED
-130 LVGAR
+130 LVAAR

-154 SEKLHSEHAPRL
+154 SETLHSEHAPRL

-187 ADLVPELFTLT
+187 ADLVPELFALT
-198 RDHPLRERFWGQ
+198 RDHPLRERFWAQ

-241 DPSAEL
+241 DPSEEL

-259 ELAAPVAER
+259 ELAAPVVSR
-268 EPDRAPSSPMRMP
+268 EPERAQVSPMRLP
-281 ADTPDFTGRAWHVER
+281 DDIADFTGRAWHVER
-296 ITALI
+296 ISGLI
-301 TGSLGNAV
+301 TGGAV
-309 PIVTLAGPPGVGKT
+309 PIVTLAGQPGVGKT
-323 TLAVHVAH
+323 TLAVHTAH
-331 VLRDRFPDGQ
+331 LLKDRFPDGQ

-351 GPPADGMDVLP
+351 GPPADEIDVLS

-369 VPPDAI
+369 VPPDEI

-403 APDQVRSLLPGTAS
+403 APDQVRPLLPGTAS
-417 CPVIVT
+417 CRVIVT

-432 AMNGARTVPVDVFA
+432 AMNGARTVPVDVFG
-446 PAESVALLEKL
+446 PAESAALLEKL
-457 LGPGEHDGLA
+457 LGPGDHAGLA
-467 ARCGHLPLALRVAA
+467 QQCGHLPLALRVAA
-481 AYLAGRDDVTI
+481 AYLAGRGDVTI

-524 AEAASALAD
+524 PEAASALAD

-546 NLVVSPA
+546 KLVVTA
-553 PGRYRFHDEL
+553 GPGRYRFHDEL
-563 MHYAASLRS
+563 VRYAAALREEWDS
-572 ATDTPAE
+572 PAE
-579 QALAWTAL
+579 QEVAWTAL
-587 LNHYARGVERCAE
+587 LNHYLRGVERCAE
-600 LLYPGILRL
+600 LLYPGIVRL
-609 PSTASGPAP
+609 PTSASGPAP
-618 RISTPADA
+618 RISTPAEA

-634 PNLTAAI
+634 PNLIAAI
-641 RHAAQHGP
+641 RAAAEHGP
-649 ASMAWQL
+649 APMAWQL

-670 GEWLATAHHGLQAA
+670 GEWLATAHHGLLAA
-684 QVSGHRPAEAAMHAN
+684 QASAHRPAEAAMHAN
-699 LGSLYLRLGEYA
+699 LGTLYLRLGEYA
-711 LSVDHHNRA
+711 RSVEHHDHA
-720 VDIYRALGDRD
+720 IELYRELGDKD
-731 AEAGVLNNLSL
+731 AEASVLNNLSL
-742 VYRRSGQ
+742 VHRRSGE
-749 LAAAKEALVRC
+749 LGAAKDALVRC
-760 LEMLRSEDSVSTGLY
+760 LEMLRSADSMSIGLH

-786 IDGAVEHFSQALEL
+786 IDAAVDHFAQALDL

-812 ALRLQ
+812 ALRLR
-817 GRFDEA
+817 GRADEA
-823 RAHLSRA
+823 RAHLDRA
-830 LEIGNVP
+830 LELGNVP
-837 AGEAET
+837 AGEAEA

-849 LELAQGNADVALSLA
+849 LELASGDTEAAVSLA
-864 SRALA
+864 SRALS
-869 LVADGGDQ
+869 LVGDGGDQ
-877 QVAASVRITLGEV
+877 QVATSVRITLGEIR
-890 QRALA
+890 RARS
-895 ELDGAVDFLEQA
+895 EFDDAVALFDQA
-907 LATARRIGYA
+907 LTTARRIGYG

-924 IGLAL
+924 IGLAV
-929 VWRDLGRDPE
+929 VWRDLSRDADVGE
-939 ARSAADEAVRR
+939 AKARAAADQAVRR
-950 SAELGLHAL
+950 SAELGLRAL
-959 ETRARAL
+959 ENRARDL
-966 S
+966 D

>member
-1 MGRLAREGKA
+1 MA
-11 MTSGPQFRL
+11 SGPQFRL
-20 LGPVEV
+20 LGPLEV
-26 RLDGATVVLRA
+26 RLDGAAVVLRA

-66 DAPPART
+66 DTPPART
-73 RGTLQTYV
+73 RGTVQTYV

-107 LAVDVHRF
+107 SAVDAHRF
-115 VDAAARGRTAAASND
+115 AEAAARGRAAASSAD
-130 LVGAR
+130 LVTAR

-154 SEKLHSEHAPRL
+154 SETLYAEHAPRL

-172 VHEQRIDVELALGNH
+172 VHEQRVDVELALGNH
-187 ADLVPELFTLT
+187 ADLVPELFGLT
-198 RDHPLRERFWGQ
+198 RDHPLRERFWAQ
-210 LMLALYRSSRQA
+210 LMLALYRGSRQA

-259 ELAAPVAER
+259 ELAAPVVEPAVVVR
-268 EPDRAPSSPMRMP
+268 EPAAPMRLP
-281 ADTPDFTGRAWHVER
+281 DDIADFTGRSAHVER
-296 ITALI
+296 ISALV
-301 TGSLGNAV
+301 TGSV

-331 VLRDRFPDGQ
+331 LLRDRFPDGR

-351 GPPADGMDVLP
+351 GAPADGVDVLS

-369 VPPDAI
+369 VPPHEI

-403 APDQVRSLLPGTAS
+403 APDQVRPLLPGTAS
-417 CPVIVT
+417 CRVLVT

-432 AMNGARTVPVDVFA
+432 ALNGARTVPVDVFS
-446 PAESVALLEKL
+446 PAESESLLSAL
-457 LGPGEHDGLA
+457 LGPGDHAELA
-467 ARCGHLPLALRVAA
+467 QRCGHLPLALRVAA

-503 LPPAPQRLFRLLSL
+503 LPPAPQRLFRLLSV

-533 VDAEGLLTVLAIA
+533 VDADGLLAVLAIA
-546 NLVVSPA
+546 RLVVSPA

-563 MHYAASLRS
+563 VRYAAALREES
-572 ATDTPAE
+572 DTPAE
-579 QALAWTAL
+579 QQVAWTAL
-587 LNHYARGVERCAE
+587 LNHYLRGVERCAE
-600 LLYPGILRL
+600 LLYPGIVRL
-609 PSTASGPAP
+609 PSSSTGPAP
-618 RISTPADA
+618 RISTTAEA
-626 LAWLDAER
+626 LTWLDAER
-634 PNLTAAI
+634 PNLIAAI
-641 RHAAQHGP
+641 RHAAEHGP
-649 ASMAWQL
+649 ATMAWQL

-684 QVSGHRPAEAAMHAN
+684 RASAHRPAEAAMHAN
-699 LGSLYLRLGEYA
+699 LGTLYLRLGEYA
-711 LSVDHHNRA
+711 RSVEHHDHA
-720 VDIYRALGDRD
+720 VELYRELGDRD

-742 VYRRSGQ
+742 VHRRSGD
-749 LAAAKEALVRC
+749 LVAARDALLRC
-760 LEMLRSEDSVSTGLY
+760 LEMLRPSSADSVSTGLY

-786 IDGAVEHFSQALEL
+786 VDGAVDHFSQALAL

-817 GRFDEA
+817 GRLDEA
-823 RAHLSRA
+823 RAHLERA

-837 AGEAET
+837 AGEAEA

-849 LELAQGNADVALSLA
+849 LELASGNTLEALSLA
-864 SRALA
+864 SRALS

-877 QVAASVRITLGEV
+877 QVATSVRLTLGETR
-890 QRALA
+890 RALSD
-895 ELDGAVDFLEQA
+895 LDSAAGLFEQA
-907 LATARRIGYA
+907 LTTARRIGYA

-924 IGLAL
+924 IDLAAVL
-929 VWRDLGRDPE
+929 RDLDRDAD
-939 ARSAADEAVRR
+939 ARSTADQAARR
-950 SAELGLHAL
+950 GAELGLRAL
-959 ETRARAL
+959 EHRARELA
-966 S
+966 

>member
-1 MGRLAREGKA
+1 MA
-11 MTSGPQFRL
+11 SGPQFRL
-20 LGPVEV
+20 LGPMEV
-26 RLDGATVVLRA
+26 RLDGAAVVLRA

-66 DAPPART
+66 DTPPART
-73 RGTLQTYV
+73 RGTVQTYV

-107 LAVDVHRF
+107 LTVDAHRF
-115 VDAAARGRTAAASND
+115 ADAAARGRVAAAADD
-130 LVGAR
+130 LDAAR

-154 SEKLHSEHAPRL
+154 SETLYSEHAPRL

-187 ADLVPELFTLT
+187 ADLVPELFGLT
-198 RDHPLRERFWGQ
+198 RDHPLRERFWAQ

-235 DEQLGI
+235 DEQLSI

-247 RSLHQAILVGSP
+247 RSLHQAILEGSP
-259 ELAAPVAER
+259 ALAAPVVAAVAVR
-268 EPDRAPSSPMRMP
+268 EPASPMRLP
-281 ADTPDFTGRAWHVER
+281 DDITDFTGRSAHVDR
-296 ITALI
+296 ISGLV
-301 TGSLGNAV
+301 TGSV

-323 TLAVHVAH
+323 TLAVHAAH
-331 VLRDRFPDGQ
+331 LLRDRFPDGQ

-351 GPPADGMDVLP
+351 GAPADGVDVLS

-369 VPPDAI
+369 VPADEI
-375 PPDADEQST
+375 PPDLDEQST

-403 APDQVRSLLPGTAS
+403 APDQVRPLLPGTAS
-417 CPVIVT
+417 CRVIVT

-432 AMNGARTVPVDVFA
+432 ALNGARTVPVDVFSA
-446 PAESVALLEKL
+446 SESASLLTKL
-457 LGPGEHDGLA
+457 LGPGSHAELA
-467 ARCGHLPLALRVAA
+467 ERCGHLPLALRVAA

-533 VDAEGLLTVLAIA
+533 VDAEGLLTVLEIA
-546 NLVVSPA
+546 RLVVSA
-553 PGRYRFHDEL
+553 GPGRYRLHDEL
-563 MHYAASLRS
+563 VRYAAALREES
-572 ATDTPAE
+572 DSPSE
-579 QALAWTAL
+579 QRASWTAL
-587 LNHYARGVERCAE
+587 LNHYQRGVDRCAE
-600 LLYPGILRL
+600 LLYPGIVRL
-609 PSTASGPAP
+609 ASAATGPAP
-618 RISTPADA
+618 RIPGAAEA

-634 PNLTAAI
+634 PNLIAAI
-641 RHAAQHGP
+641 RHAAEHGP
-649 ASMAWQL
+649 ADMAWQL

-684 QVSGHRPAEAAMHAN
+684 EASAHRPAEAAMHAN
-699 LGSLYLRLGEYA
+699 LGTLYLRLGEYA
-711 LSVDHHNRA
+711 RSVDHHDRA
-720 VDIYRALGDRD
+720 ARLYRDLGDED

-742 VYRRSGQ
+742 VHRRSGN
-749 LAAAKEALVRC
+749 LTAAREVLLHC
-760 LEMLRSEDSVSTGLY
+760 MEMLRSSSADTISTSLY
-775 NLGQLAVELGE
+775 NLGQLSVELGE
-786 IDGAVEHFSQALEL
+786 IDGAVEHFAQALAL
-800 APNADSHTYLGM
+800 VPNADSHTYLGM

-817 GRFDEA
+817 GRLDEA
-823 RAHLSRA
+823 RAHLDRA

-849 LELAQGNADVALSLA
+849 VELAAGNTDAAASLA
-864 SRALA
+864 TRALR

-877 QVAASVRITLGEV
+877 QVATSARITLGEIR
-890 QRALA
+890 RAASDLDDAA
-895 ELDGAVDFLEQA
+895 EDYQQA
-907 LATARRIGYA
+907 LTTARRIGYA

-924 IGLAL
+924 IGLAVVL
-929 VWRDLGRDPE
+929 RDRGRD
-939 ARSAADEAVRR
+939 ADSRAAADQAVRR
-950 SAELGLHAL
+950 GAELGLRAL
-959 ETRARAL
+959 ELRARELA
-966 S
+966 

>member
-1 MGRLAREGKA
+1 MA
-11 MTSGPQFRL
+11 SGPQFRL
-20 LGPVEV
+20 LGPMEV
-26 RLDGATVVLRA
+26 RLDGTSVVLRA

-66 DAPPART
+66 VTPPART

-107 LAVDVHRF
+107 LAVDVHQF
-115 VDAAARGRTAAASND
+115 ADLAARGRAAAAADD
-130 LVGAR
+130 LVTAR

-154 SEKLHSEHAPRL
+154 SETLYAEHAPRL

-172 VHEQRIDVELALGNH
+172 VHEQRIDVELALGDH
-187 ADLVPELFTLT
+187 ADLVPELFALT

-210 LMLALYRSSRQA
+210 LMIALYRGSRQA

-241 DPSAEL
+241 DPSEEL
-247 RSLHQAILVGSP
+247 RALHQAILVGSP
-259 ELAAPVAER
+259 ELAAPTARR
-268 EPDRAPSSPMRMP
+268 EPERVPAAPMRLP
-281 ADTPDFTGRAWHVER
+281 DDIADFTGRSWHVER
-296 ITALI
+296 ISGLI
-301 TGSLGNAV
+301 TGGAV
-309 PIVTLAGPPGVGKT
+309 PIVTLAGQPGVGKT

-331 VLRDRFPDGQ
+331 LLRERFPDGQ

-351 GPPADGMDVLP
+351 GPPADGMDVLS

-369 VPPDAI
+369 VPPDEI

-403 APDQVRSLLPGTAS
+403 APAQVRPLLPGTAS
-417 CPVIVT
+417 CRVIVT

-432 AMNGARTVPVDVFA
+432 AMNGARTVPVDVFS
-446 PAESVALLEKL
+446 PAESASLLSAL
-457 LGPGEHDGLA
+457 LGPGDHAELA

-546 NLVVSPA
+546 NLVAVPKSTSA

-563 MHYAASLRS
+563 MRYAAALREKS
-572 ATDTPAE
+572 DSPAE
-579 QALAWTAL
+579 QQMAWTAL
-587 LNHYARGVERCAE
+587 VNHYVLGVERCAE
-600 LLYPGILRL
+600 LLYPGIVRL
-609 PSTASGPAP
+609 PSSASGPPP
-618 RISTPADA
+618 RITTSAEA

-641 RHAAQHGP
+641 RQAAEHGP
-649 ASMAWQL
+649 APLAWQL
-656 ADALRGYLWIGQHV
+656 ADGLRGYLWIGQHV

-684 QVSGHRPAEAAMHAN
+684 QASAHRPAEAAMHAN
-699 LGSLYLRLGEYA
+699 LGTLYLRLGEYA
-711 LSVDHHNRA
+711 LSVEHHNLA
-720 VDIYRALGDRD
+720 IELYRALGDKD
-731 AEAGVLNNLSL
+731 AEASVLNNLSL
-742 VYRRSGQ
+742 VHRRSGE
-749 LAAAKEALVRC
+749 LRAAKDALVRC
-760 LEMLRSEDSVSTGLY
+760 LEMLRSEESVTIGLH

-786 IDGAVEHFSQALEL
+786 IDGAVEHFSQALAL

-812 ALRLQ
+812 ALRLR
-817 GRFDEA
+817 GRLDDA
-823 RAHLSRA
+823 RAHLERA
-830 LEIGNVP
+830 LELGNVP
-837 AGEAET
+837 AGEAEA

-849 LELAQGNADVALSLA
+849 LSLASGDHEAAFSLA

-877 QVAASVRITLGEV
+877 QVATSVRVTLGEV
-890 QRALA
+890 RRARSDFRGA
-895 ELDGAVDFLEQA
+895 EELFEQA

-924 IGLAL
+924 IGLAV
-929 VWRDLGRDPE
+929 VWRDLDRPSDS
-939 ARSAADEAVRR
+939 RSAAEQAVRR
-950 SAELGLHAL
+950 STELGLRAL
-959 ETRARAL
+959 ENRAREL

>member
-1 MGRLAREGKA
+1 MA
-11 MTSGPQFRL
+11 SGPQFRL
-20 LGPVEV
+20 LGPMEV
-26 RLDGATVVLRA
+26 RLDGAAVVLRA

-61 EHVWG
+61 GHVWG
-66 DAPPART
+66 DTPPART

-90 PSLIQTAADGYR
+90 PSLIQTAPDGYR

-107 LAVDVHRF
+107 LSVDAHRF
-115 VDAAARGRTAAASND
+115 ADAAARGRAAASSD
-130 LVGAR
+130 LVTAR
-135 KAFAEALELW
+135 KAFAEALDLW

-154 SEKLHSEHAPRL
+154 SETLYSEHAPRL

-187 ADLVPELFTLT
+187 ADLVPELFGLT
-198 RDHPLRERFWGQ
+198 RDHPLRERFWAQ
-210 LMLALYRSSRQA
+210 LMLALYRCSRQA

-241 DPSAEL
+241 DPSQEL
-247 RSLHQAILVGSP
+247 RSLHQAILVGAP
-259 ELAAPVAER
+259 ELAAPVVER
-268 EPDRAPSSPMRMP
+268 EPERAPSSPMRLP
-281 ADTPDFTGRAWHVER
+281 DDIADFTGRSAHVDR
-296 ITALI
+296 VSGLV
-301 TGSLGNAV
+301 TGSV

-323 TLAVHVAH
+323 TLAVRVAH
-331 VLRDRFPDGQ
+331 LLRHRFPDGQ

-351 GPPADGMDVLP
+351 GAPADGVDVLS

-369 VPPDAI
+369 VPPDEI

-403 APDQVRSLLPGTAS
+403 APAQVRPLLPGTAS
-417 CPVIVT
+417 CRVIVT

-432 AMNGARTVPVDVFA
+432 ALNGARTVPVGVFPA
-446 PAESVALLEKL
+446 AESEALLTTL
-457 LGPGEHDGLA
+457 LGPGDHAELA
-467 ARCGHLPLALRVAA
+467 ERCGHLPLALRVAA

-524 AEAASALAD
+524 PEAASALAD

-546 NLVVSPA
+546 RLVVSPA

-563 MHYAASLRS
+563 VRYAATLRE
-572 ATDTPAE
+572 AADTPAE
-579 QALAWTAL
+579 QQAAWTAL
-587 LNHYARGVERCAE
+587 LNHYLRGVERCAE
-600 LLYPGILRL
+600 LLYPGIVRL
-609 PSTASGPAP
+609 PSSSTGPAP
-618 RISTPADA
+618 RIATSAEA
-626 LAWLDAER
+626 LAWLDSER
-634 PNLTAAI
+634 PNLIATI
-641 RHAAQHGP
+641 RHAAEHGP
-649 ASMAWQL
+649 ADMAWQL

-684 QVSGHRPAEAAMHAN
+684 QASAHRPAEAAMHAN
-699 LGSLYLRLGEYA
+699 LGSLYLRLGEFA
-711 LSVDHHNRA
+711 RSIEHHGHA
-720 VDIYRALGDRD
+720 IELYRALGDKD
-731 AEAGVLNNLSL
+731 AEAGALNNLSL
-742 VYRRSGQ
+742 VHRRSGN
-749 LAAAKEALVRC
+749 LVAARDTLVRC
-760 LEMLRSEDSVSTGLY
+760 LEMLRASSADIVSTGLY

-786 IDGAVEHFSQALEL
+786 LDSAVEHFSQALSL
-800 APNADSHTYLGM
+800 APNADSHTYLGL

-817 GRFDEA
+817 GRLDEA
-823 RAHLSRA
+823 RAHLERA

-849 LELAQGNADVALSLA
+849 LELASGNTDEALSLA

-877 QVAASVRITLGEV
+877 QVATSVRITLGEARRV
-890 QRALA
+890 LLDFEGAA
-895 ELDGAVDFLEQA
+895 ELFSQA
-907 LATARRIGYA
+907 LATARRIGFA

-924 IGLAL
+924 IDLAL
-929 VWRDLGRDPE
+929 VLRDLDRPAD
-939 ARSAADEAVRR
+939 ARSAAAEAARR
-950 SAELGLHAL
+950 SAELGLRGL
-959 ETRARAL
+959 ENRARELA
-966 S
+966 

>member
-1 MGRLAREGKA
+1 MA
-11 MTSGPQFRL
+11 SGPQFRL
-20 LGPVEV
+20 LGPMEV
-26 RLDGATVVLRA
+26 RLGGAAVVLRA

-107 LAVDVHRF
+107 LAVDAHRF
-115 VDAAARGRTAAASND
+115 AEAAARGRASTD
-130 LVGAR
+130 LVTAR

-154 SEKLHSEHAPRL
+154 SETLYSEHAPRL

-172 VHEQRIDVELALGNH
+172 VHEQRVDVELALGNH
-187 ADLVPELFTLT
+187 ADLVPELFALT
-198 RDHPLRERFWGQ
+198 RDHPLRERFWAQ
-210 LMLALYRSSRQA
+210 LMLALYRGSRQA

-241 DPSAEL
+241 DPSDEL
-247 RSLHQAILVGSP
+247 RALHQSILVGAP
-259 ELAAPVAER
+259 ELAAPVMTPVVVR
-268 EPDRAPSSPMRMP
+268 EPPAPMRLP
-281 ADTPDFTGRAWHVER
+281 DDIADFTGRSAHVER
-296 ITALI
+296 ISGLV
-301 TGSLGNAV
+301 TGSV
-309 PIVTLAGPPGVGKT
+309 PIVTLAGQPGVGKT

-331 VLRDRFPDGQ
+331 LLRDRFPDGR

-351 GPPADGMDVLP
+351 GAPADGVDVLS

-369 VPPDAI
+369 VPPDEI

-384 MLRSLLSG
+384 LLRSLLSG

-403 APDQVRSLLPGTAS
+403 APDQVRPLLPGTAS
-417 CPVIVT
+417 CRVIVT

-432 AMNGARTVPVDVFA
+432 ALNGARTVPVDVFSA
-446 PAESVALLEKL
+446 QESASLLSSL
-457 LGPGEHDGLA
+457 LGPGDHAELA

-503 LPPAPQRLFRLLSL
+503 LPPAPQRLFRLLSV

-533 VDAEGLLTVLAIA
+533 ADAEALLTVLAIA
-546 NLVVSPA
+546 RLVVSSV

-563 MHYAASLRS
+563 VRYAAALREES
-572 ATDTPAE
+572 DSPSE
-579 QALAWTAL
+579 QQVAWTAL
-587 LNHYARGVERCAE
+587 LNHYLRGVERCAE
-600 LLYPGILRL
+600 LLYPGIVRL
-609 PSTASGPAP
+609 PSSSTGPAP
-618 RISTPADA
+618 RISNAAEA

-634 PNLTAAI
+634 PNLIAAI
-641 RHAAQHGP
+641 RHAAEHG
-649 ASMAWQL
+649 ASTMAWHL

-670 GEWLATAHHGLQAA
+670 GEWLATAHQALQAA
-684 QVSGHRPAEAAMHAN
+684 QASAHRPAEAAMHAN
-699 LGSLYLRLGEYA
+699 LGTLYLRLGEYA
-711 LSVDHHNRA
+711 RSVEHHGHA
-720 VDIYRALGDRD
+720 VELYRALGDKD

-742 VYRRSGQ
+742 VHRRSGD
-749 LAAAKEALVRC
+749 LVAARDTLLRC
-760 LEMLRSEDSVSTGLY
+760 LEMLRPSAADSVSTGLY

-786 IDGAVEHFSQALEL
+786 IDGAVEHFAQALAL

-817 GRFDEA
+817 GRLDEA
-823 RAHLSRA
+823 RAHLERA

-837 AGEAET
+837 AGEAEA

-849 LELAQGNADVALSLA
+849 LELASGNTAEALTLA
-864 SRALA
+864 SRALS

-877 QVAASVRITLGEV
+877 QVATSVRLTLGETR
-890 QRALA
+890 RALSD
-895 ELDGAVDFLEQA
+895 LDSAAGLYEQA

-924 IGLAL
+924 IDLAVVL
-929 VWRDLGRDPE
+929 RDLDRDAD
-939 ARSAADEAVRR
+939 ARSAADQAARR
-950 SAELGLHAL
+950 GAELGLRAL
-959 ETRARAL
+959 ESRGRELA
-966 S
+966 

>member
-1 MGRLAREGKA
+1 MA
-11 MTSGPQFRL
+11 SGPQFRL
-20 LGPVEV
+20 LGPLEV
-26 RLDGATVVLRA
+26 RLDGSPVVLRA

-90 PSLIQTAADGYR
+90 PSLIQTAPDGYR

-107 LAVDVHRF
+107 LAVDAHQF
-115 VDAAARGRTAAASND
+115 ADAAARGRAAASADD
-130 LVGAR
+130 LVTAR
-135 KAFAEALELW
+135 KAFAEALDLW

-154 SEKLHSEHAPRL
+154 SETLYSEHAPRL

-187 ADLVPELFTLT
+187 ADLLPELFALT

-247 RSLHQAILVGSP
+247 QSLHQAILVGAPS
-259 ELAAPVAER
+259 LAAPVAER
-268 EPDRAPSSPMRMP
+268 EPERAPASPMQLP
-281 ADTPDFTGRAWHVER
+281 DDIADFTGRAWHVER
-296 ITALI
+296 ISGLI
-301 TGSLGNAV
+301 AGGSV
-309 PIVTLAGPPGVGKT
+309 PIVTLAGQPGVGKT

-331 VLRDRFPDGQ
+331 LLRDRFPDGQ
-341 LYVDLRGYAL
+341 LYVDLRGYSL
-351 GPPADGMDVLP
+351 GPPADGLDVLS

-369 VPPDAI
+369 VPPDEI

-403 APDQVRSLLPGTAS
+403 APDQVRPLLPGTAS
-417 CPVIVT
+417 CRVIVT

-432 AMNGARTVPVDVFA
+432 AMNGARTVPVDVFT
-446 PAESVALLEKL
+446 PAESAALLSQL
-457 LGPGEHDGLA
+457 LGPGDHAELA

-524 AEAASALAD
+524 AEASSALAD
-533 VDAEGLLTVLAIA
+533 VDAEGLLTVLEIA
-546 NLVVSPA
+546 QLVVSAA

-563 MHYAASLRS
+563 VRYAAALREEW
-572 ATDTPAE
+572 DTAAE
-579 QALAWTAL
+579 QHMAWTAL
-587 LNHYARGVERCAE
+587 LNHYVRGVERCAE
-600 LLYPGILRL
+600 LLYPGIVRL
-609 PSTASGPAP
+609 PSSASGPAP
-618 RISTPADA
+618 RITGSAEA

-641 RHAAQHGP
+641 RHAAEHGP
-649 ASMAWQL
+649 APMAWQL

-684 QVSGHRPAEAAMHAN
+684 QASAHRPAEAAMHAN
-699 LGSLYLRLGEYA
+699 LGTLYLRLGEYA
-711 LSVDHHNRA
+711 LSVEHHNRA
-720 VDIYRALGDRD
+720 IELYRALGDKD
-731 AEAGVLNNLSL
+731 AEASVLNNLSL
-742 VYRRSGQ
+742 VHRRSGQ
-749 LAAAKEALVRC
+749 LTEAREALVRC
-760 LEMLRSEDSVSTGLY
+760 LEMLRSADSISTGLY

-786 IDGAVEHFSQALEL
+786 IDAAVDHFSQALEL
-800 APNADSHTYLGM
+800 APNADSHTYLGL

-817 GRFDEA
+817 GRLDEA
-823 RAHLSRA
+823 RAHLERA

-837 AGEAET
+837 AGEAEA
-843 LENLAA
+843 LDNLAA
-849 LELAQGNADVALSLA
+849 LELASGNVEVALSLA
-864 SRALA
+864 SRALS

-877 QVAASVRITLGEV
+877 QVATSVRLTLGEIR
-890 QRALA
+890 RALFDFDVAA
-895 ELDGAVDFLEQA
+895 ELFDQA

-924 IGLAL
+924 INLAV
-929 VWRDLGRDPE
+929 VWRDLGRHAD
-939 ARSAADEAVRR
+939 AQSMADEAARR
-950 SAELGLHAL
+950 SAELGLRAL
-959 ETRARAL
+959 ETRAREL
-966 S
+966 I